1 MPPTSRSSPVRPL
14 PAPAAEPARP
24 PAGEAARA
32 VRDPAAE
39 PSGEPT
45 DAALIA
51 ASRSDP
57 ERFAALFRRHAP
69 AIMRYTVRR
78 LGQDPAEDIVAETF
92 LVAFR
97 RRAAYDA
104 ERPDARPWLYG
115 IATNLIRRHRR
126 AEVRALRALARG
138 GTDPVTEPFTDAVED
153 RVHAGASSQAL
164 AGAIAALPAAQREV
178 LLLVTWA
185 GLTYDEVAEAL
196 GVPSGTVRS
205 RMNRIRRKLRGA
217 LGDAADPH
225 REAHDG

>member
-1 MPPTSRSSPVRPL
+1 MPPTSRSSPVRPA
-14 PAPAAEPARP
+14 PAPAAEPAAE
-24 PAGEAARA
+24 PAADA
-32 VRDPAAE
+32 AAE
-39 PSGEPT
+39 PAGDPSREPT

-51 ASRSDP
+51 ASRTDP

-78 LGQDPAEDIVAETF
+78 LGQDPADDIVAETF

-97 RRAAYDA
+97 RRGAYDA
-104 ERPDARPWLYG
+104 ARPDARPWLYG

-138 GTDPVTEPFTDAVED
+138 GADPVTEPFTDAVED
-153 RVHAGASSQAL
+153 RVHAGARSQAL

-185 GLTYDEVAEAL
+185 ELTYDEVAEAL

-205 RMNRIRRKLRGA
+205 RMNRIRRKLRDA

>member
-1 MPPTSRSSPVRPL
+1 MPPTSRSSPVRPA
-14 PAPAAEPARP
+14 PAPAAEPA
-24 PAGEAARA
+24 ADA
-32 VRDPAAE
+32 AAE
-39 PSGEPT
+39 PAGDPSREPT

-51 ASRSDP
+51 ASRTDP

-78 LGQDPAEDIVAETF
+78 LGQDPADDIVAETF

-97 RRAAYDA
+97 RRGAYDA
-104 ERPDARPWLYG
+104 ARPDARPWLYG

-138 GTDPVTEPFTDAVED
+138 GADPVTEPFTDAVED
-153 RVHAGASSQAL
+153 RVHAGARSQAL

-185 GLTYDEVAEAL
+185 ELTYDEVAEAL

-205 RMNRIRRKLRGA
+205 RMNRIRRKLRDA

>member
-1 MPPTSRSSPVRPL
+1 MPPTSRSSPVRPA
-14 PAPAAEPARP
+14 PAPAAEPA
-24 PAGEAARA
+24 ADA
-32 VRDPAAE
+32 AAE
-39 PSGEPT
+39 PAGDPSREPT

-51 ASRSDP
+51 ASRTDP

-69 AIMRYTVRR
+69 AILRYTVRR
-78 LGQDPAEDIVAETF
+78 LGQDPADDIVAETF

-97 RRAAYDA
+97 RRGAYDA
-104 ERPDARPWLYG
+104 ARPDARPWLYG

-138 GTDPVTEPFTDAVED
+138 GADPVTEPFTDAVED
-153 RVHAGASSQAL
+153 RVHAGARSQAL

-185 GLTYDEVAEAL
+185 ELTYDEVAEAL

-205 RMNRIRRKLRGA
+205 RMNRIRRKLRDA

>member
-14 PAPAAEPARP
+14 PAPAGEPARP

-32 VRDPAAE
+32 VRDPAAEPTAE

-205 RMNRIRRKLRGA
+205 RKNRIRRNLR
-217 LGDAADPH
+217 
-225 REAHDG
+225 

>member
-1 MPPTSRSSPVRPL
+1 MPPTSRSSPVRPA
-14 PAPAAEPARP
+14 PAPAGEPARTP
-24 PAGEAARA
+24 PGEPAGDPAGE
-32 VRDPAAE
+32 
-39 PSGEPT
+39 ST

-51 ASRSDP
+51 ASRTDP

-69 AIMRYTVRR
+69 AILRYTVRR

-104 ERPDARPWLYG
+104 ARPDARPWLYG

-138 GTDPVTEPFTDAVED
+138 GIDPVTEPFTDAVDD
-153 RVHAGASSQAL
+153 RVHAGARSQAL

-205 RMNRIRRKLRGA
+205 RMNRIRRKLRDV

>member
-1 MPPTSRSSPVRPL
+1 MPPTSRSSPVRPAPPRAAAPAEGL
-14 PAPAAEPARP
+14 ARDDPDAAPAP
-24 PAGEAARA
+24 
-32 VRDPAAE
+32 
-39 PSGEPT
+39 EPT

-51 ASRSDP
+51 ASRTDP

-78 LGQDPAEDIVAETF
+78 LGQDPAEDVVAETF
-92 LVAFR
+92 LVAFG
-97 RRAAYDA
+97 RRAAYDPA
-104 ERPDARPWLYG
+104 RPDARPWLYG

-138 GTDPVTEPFTDAVED
+138 GADPVTEPFTDAVED
-153 RVHAGASSQAL
+153 RVHAGARSRAL

-185 GLTYDEVAEAL
+185 ELTYDEAAEAL
-196 GVPSGTVRS
+196 GVPPGTVRS
-205 RMNRIRRKLRGA
+205 RMNRIRRRLRDA
-217 LGDAADPH
+217 LGDAADPR